1 MSPEQRSEVDELTFR
16 DILPLFKGRTIT
28 GYATGAVGDRMD
40 GLTLTFD
47 DETWAQLTLSN
58 PPGIRVDVYAADGK
72 RIYSDWRSGEAK
84 EIPRCP

>member
-1 MSPEQRSEVDELTFR
+1 MTPLSDQKTEITFR

-28 GYATGAVGDRMD
+28 GYATGALGDRMD

-58 PPGIRVDVYAADGK
+58 PPGIRVDVYAIGGK
-72 RIYSDWRSGEAK
+72 RIYSDWQSGDVK
-84 EIPRCP
+84 EIPR